1 MKSVIIIEA
10 QREGYSIDQCY
21 KTMTAGE
28 LIQTLSEFDENTP
41 IYFSHDNGYT
51 YGSLRAENIDERQI
65 KEEDDYL
72 LEGMDEEEAQEF
84 RNNNYCSN

>member
-21 KTMTAGE
+21 RTMTVGE
-28 LIQTLSEFDENTP
+28 LMMALSGFDEDTP

-51 YGSLRAENIDERQI
+51 YGSLREENIDERYTDENEDET
-65 KEEDDYL
+65 EE
-72 LEGMDEEEAQEF
+72 
-84 RNNNYCSN
+84 

>member
-21 KTMTAGE
+21 RTMTVGE
-28 LIQTLSEFDENTP
+28 LMMALSGFDEDTP

-51 YGSLRAENIDERQI
+51 YGSLREENIDERYQ
-65 KEEDDYL
+65 D
-72 LEGMDEEEAQEF
+72 DEEED
-84 RNNNYCSN
+84 N